1 MTGLPFAIY
10 PLSQVS
16 PGAFAFLQAY
26 ITRATAGPAGYVPE
40 RHGWLSTCNCTRCRA
55 CGTAVPIGGRAVDA
69 GGHGEPRPRRADPR
83 GAPRPRVDHQVGTR

>member
-40 RHGWLSTCNCTRCRA
+40 RHGWLSTYNCTRCRA

-69 GGHGEPRPRRADPR
+69 GGPR
-83 GAPRPRVDHQVGTR
+83 